1 MRLNGKWL
9 VLILFYSNWALKAL
23 KRVKQS
29 HVCAV
34 AEKKKRKNIYTIE
47 RWKVASVT
55 LQQVV
60 YSVFDVSRVAVFTNQ
75 SGCSLHQSLSRFI
88 INLAVFTHALQ
99 AWTFSDVTL
108 LNCTWEHEWVLSNL
122 VPACSAQV
130 PPPIKMQ
137 FKSCKSVK
145 GQHLDLVVEKYS
157 LYITSQRLQF
167 DRGHLFFAQYE

>member
-1 MRLNGKWL
+1 MTGTYTFLL
-9 VLILFYSNWALKAL
+9 QLST
-23 KRVKQS
+23 QS
-29 HVCAV
+29 TQETQTISCMCSSR
-34 AEKKKRKNIYTIE
+34 KKKRKNIYTTE

-60 YSVFDVSRVAVFTNQ
+60 SFSLWCLQSCCLYQPVRLQLTSKSVQIHNKFSCFHT
-75 SGCSLHQSLSRFI
+75 C
-88 INLAVFTHALQ
+88 
-99 AWTFSDVTL
+99 TFSDVTL

-157 LYITSQRLQF
+157 
-167 DRGHLFFAQYE
+167 